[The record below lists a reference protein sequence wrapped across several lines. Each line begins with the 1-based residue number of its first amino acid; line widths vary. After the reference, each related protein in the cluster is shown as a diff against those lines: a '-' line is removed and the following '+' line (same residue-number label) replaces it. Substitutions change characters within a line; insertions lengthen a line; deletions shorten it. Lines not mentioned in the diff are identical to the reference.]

1 MRKKL
6 CLVFI
11 PLPFLFLM
19 VCLGPGCWDKREP
32 DELGIV
38 IGAGFDINPETGLL
52 KVFAELANPG
62 GGGTSQD
69 VGGGGG
75 GGNKAPFWVVE
86 GEGETVFNAIRTME
100 LLSTRMLF
108 WSHMETVVFSEEFA
122 RGGLRPALDFIE
134 REVESRPTPHPF
146 VAQGDIKKLLESE
159 YPLEQL
165 GGVVLRK
172 QYTSIFSE
180 GSVVP
185 EVDSFR
191 LLFQYLNRP
200 GQELILPRVEVQ
212 ETGGDEESPS
222 SQNNPARVSGAA
234 VFLGDRLAG
243 FLDDRE
249 TSGYLWIT
257 NNISDATLTL
267 KCPGNEEKL
276 LSVSVSESL
285 SKLEPVV
292 EGGDLCFRLSIDAEG
307 RIEDYGCDEL
317 PLEEEYFNS
326 LGRRMAEAIRSDV
339 EMGLD
344 KARELKAD
352 IFGMGNIIYRTKPK
366 EWTRLEGRWGEIFP
380 QIKVDIEIEALIE
393 RTGLIKEPLKIR

>member
-1 MRKKL
+1 MRRKL
-6 CLVFI
+6 YLIFILLPALFFMACL
-11 PLPFLFLM
+11 LA
-19 VCLGPGCWDKREP
+19 GCWDKREP

-38 IGAGFDINPETGLL
+38 IGAAIDFNPETGFYKIL
-52 KVFAELANPG
+52 AELANPG

-75 GGNKAPFWVVE
+75 GGDKAPFWVVE
-86 GEGETVFNAIRTME
+86 AEGETVFNAIRTME

-191 LLFQYLNRP
+191 LLFQRLSRP
-200 GQELILPRVEVQ
+200 GWELILPRAEVL
-212 ETGGDEESPS
+212 EAGGDERSPS
-222 SQNNPARVSGAA
+222 SQINPARISGAA
-234 VFLGDRLAG
+234 VFRGDRLAG
-243 FLDDRE
+243 FFNDRE

-257 NNISDATLTL
+257 GNIKSASLTM

-276 LSVSVSESL
+276 LTVSVTES
-285 SKLEPVV
+285 STRLEPEI
-292 EGGDLCFRLSIDAEG
+292 EGSDIRFKLFIAAEG
-307 RIEDYGCDEL
+307 RIEDYGCEKL
-317 PLEEEYFNS
+317 PMEEEYLSS
-326 LGRRMAEAIRSDV
+326 LGRRMAETIRSEV
-339 EMGLD
+339 EMALD

-352 IFGMGNIIYRTKPK
+352 VFGMGNIIYRTKPK
-366 EWTRLEGRWGEIFP
+366 EWARLEGRWEELFP

-393 RTGLIKEPLKIR
+393 RPGLVGEPLKIR